1 MSAEENKA
9 TVCRLVEEG
18 WNKGDVDAIVA
29 ASAPSFTTHSP
40 ASGAAPNLE
49 GLRQGA
55 AMYFR
60 AFPDL
65 HFTIEDQIAECDKV
79 VTRWS
84 STGTHQG
91 EFLGMPPTGKSVTC
105 TGINITRFE
114 NGMIVEEWQNLDLL
128 GVLQQL
134 GALPGAG

>member
-9 TVCRLVEEG
+9 TIRRLIEEG
-18 WNKGDVDAIVA
+18 WNKGDVDAIVSA
-29 ASAPSFTTHSP
+29 NAPSYTTHSP

-49 GLRQGA
+49 GLRQAA
-55 AMYFR
+55 AMYLR
-60 AFPDL
+60 AFPNL
-65 HFTIEDQIAECDKV
+65 HFTIEEGDKV

-105 TGINITRFE
+105 TGINITRFD
-114 NGMIVEEWQNLDLL
+114 NGMIVEEWQNLDML

-134 GALPGAG
+134 GAIPGAG

>member
-9 TVCRLVEEG
+9 TIRRLVEEG
-18 WNKGDVDAIVA
+18 WNKGDADATI
-29 ASAPSFTTHSP
+29 SANAPNYTNHS
-40 ASGAAPNLE
+40 AAPGTAPDSE
-49 GLRQGA
+49 GARHA
-55 AMYFR
+55 ALMYLR

-65 HFTIEDQIAECDKV
+65 HFTIEDQIAEGDKV

-91 EFLGMPPTGKSVTC
+91 EFLGVPATGKSGTC